1 MGPDDLLIRINEES
15 VLAWLSAKVERAT
28 KRFTELASGE
38 GGESG
43 WAGGSA
49 GSGGFAK
56 EFQTIASPLDAR
68 RDQEVKAECRQRAL
82 EAVCEYLGDE
92 WATKLAEK
100 FRWGGIMQ
108 LLRPSTLDRL
118 LSSFLGVSA

>member
-1 MGPDDLLIRINEES
+1 MGPDDLLIRINEDS

-28 KRFTELASGE
+28 RRFAELASSEGE
-38 GGESG
+38 GSG

-56 EFQTIASPLDAR
+56 EFQTITSPLDAR
-68 RDQEVKAECRQRAL
+68 RDKEVKAECRQRAL

-100 FRWGGIMQ
+100 FRWVKRVRQ
-108 LLRPSTLDRL
+108 RRYLADREKHW
-118 LSSFLGVSA
+118 

>member
-1 MGPDDLLIRINEES
+1 MGPDDLLIRINEDS

-28 KRFTELASGE
+28 RRFAELASSE
-38 GGESG
+38 GGGSG

-56 EFQTIASPLDAR
+56 EFQTITSPLDAR
-68 RDQEVKAECRQRAL
+68 RDKEVKAECRQRAL

-100 FRWGGIMQ
+100 FRWVKRVRQ
-108 LLRPSTLDRL
+108 RRYLADREKHW
-118 LSSFLGVSA
+118 